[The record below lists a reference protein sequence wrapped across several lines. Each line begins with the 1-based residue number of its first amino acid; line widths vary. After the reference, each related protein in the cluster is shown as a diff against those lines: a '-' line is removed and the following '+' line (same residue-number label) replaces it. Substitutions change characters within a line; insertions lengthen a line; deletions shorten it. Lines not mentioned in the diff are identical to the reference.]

1 MFFELFNTVL
11 STILHVV
18 IVRGDLRIRLCY
30 KITKS
35 YLCTPHVQL
44 CKSTFIGTHSPHSIN
59 WLTYSIWVGAR
70 GWWVVVGG
78 EKVGGMFLGVRR

>member
-18 IVRGDLRIRLCY
+18 LVRGDLRIRLRY

-44 CKSTFIGTHSPHSIN
+44 CKSIGMLMTE
-59 WLTYSIWVGAR
+59 L
-70 GWWVVVGG
+70 
-78 EKVGGMFLGVRR
+78 